1 MFSPLWSSSFRPMA
15 TVRPFWVRLVEE
27 TLPAARLSML
37 TRLCSYID
45 NTDAIELQSLGQEL
59 AYVKSAFPTLA
70 GFSIWAAGAFDTT
83 YVLTV
88 TPNADGS
95 DQPLWTDAGKWYIS
109 CLAMRTRSDWFNFES
124 YSQPSVRTD
133 HNELMLCV
141 SFIRYAPRCGLCFSR
156 MDVVFD

>member
-1 MFSPLWSSSFRPMA
+1 
-15 TVRPFWVRLVEE
+15 
-27 TLPAARLSML
+27 ML

-95 DQPLWTDAGKWYIS
+95 DQPLWTDAGK
-109 CLAMRTRSDWFNFES
+109 
-124 YSQPSVRTD
+124 
-133 HNELMLCV
+133 
-141 SFIRYAPRCGLCFSR
+141 
-156 MDVVFD
+156 